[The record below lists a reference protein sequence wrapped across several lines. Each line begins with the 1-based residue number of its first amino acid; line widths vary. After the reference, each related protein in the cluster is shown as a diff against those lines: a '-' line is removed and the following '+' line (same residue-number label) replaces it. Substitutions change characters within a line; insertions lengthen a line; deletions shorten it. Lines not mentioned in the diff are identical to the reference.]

1 MALHIDRCLGCLA
14 CVTACPSG
22 VRYDR
27 LIEETR
33 ATVEREH
40 RRGPGARLLRAG
52 VFALLPYPRR
62 LRAMRPALAAYQRMG
77 LDRLMRR
84 AGVRRLLPRALAALT
99 DITPPIRRRAR
110 LADVIPARGERRARV
125 GLLTG
130 CVQDA
135 FFSDVN
141 AATARVLAAEGCDV
155 IVPRG
160 QSCCGALSTHNGR
173 TAQARRFARRVVAT
187 FEVAEVD
194 AVVVNAAGCGS
205 AMKDYGET
213 LRDDPQWADRAASLA
228 AKTRD
233 LTEFLVELGPRE
245 VRSPVP
251 LRVAYHDACHLAH
264 GQRVREQPR
273 RLLRQIPGL
282 ELVELGE
289 ADLCCGSA
297 GIYNLLQPD
306 AAGQLG
312 DRKAAAIRRVR
323 PDVVVSGNPGCL
335 MQLSAALRR
344 APADGEEGAVT
355 VLAMASLLDRA
366 IGPTAS
372 PAG

>member
-1 MALHIDRCLGCLA
+1 MALPLDRCLGCLA

-40 RRGPGARLLRAG
+40 RRGPGARPPRAG

-135 FFSDVN
+135 FFS
-141 AATARVLAAEGCDV
+141 
-155 IVPRG
+155 
-160 QSCCGALSTHNGR
+160 
-173 TAQARRFARRVVAT
+173 
-187 FEVAEVD
+187 
-194 AVVVNAAGCGS
+194 
-205 AMKDYGET
+205 
-213 LRDDPQWADRAASLA
+213 
-228 AKTRD
+228 
-233 LTEFLVELGPRE
+233 
-245 VRSPVP
+245 
-251 LRVAYHDACHLAH
+251 
-264 GQRVREQPR
+264 
-273 RLLRQIPGL
+273 
-282 ELVELGE
+282 
-289 ADLCCGSA
+289 
-297 GIYNLLQPD
+297 
-306 AAGQLG
+306 
-312 DRKAAAIRRVR
+312 
-323 PDVVVSGNPGCL
+323 
-335 MQLSAALRR
+335 
-344 APADGEEGAVT
+344 
-355 VLAMASLLDRA
+355 
-366 IGPTAS
+366 
-372 PAG
+372 